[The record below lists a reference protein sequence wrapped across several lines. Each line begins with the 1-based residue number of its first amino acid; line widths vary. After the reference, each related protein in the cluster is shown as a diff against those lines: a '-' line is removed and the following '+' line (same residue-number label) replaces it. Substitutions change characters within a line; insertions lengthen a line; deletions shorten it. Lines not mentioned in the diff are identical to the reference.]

1 MKLDVGLA
9 LLACFKA
16 FANSSLLDA
25 CFEPLPN
32 LDLGYYMS
40 LKSIDSLRLVGNYSL
55 RKIVRAGSLATVNF
69 VATRLSAFMLLK
81 AGPAR

>member
-32 LDLGYYMS
+32 RGYCMS
-40 LKSIDSLRLVGNYSL
+40 LRSMDSLRLVGNYSL
-55 RKIVRAGSLATVNF
+55 RKIVRAGSLATVNL
-69 VATRLSAFMLLK
+69 VATRLSALMLLK